1 MIQTSGKVDEG
12 GMEAMAEREL
22 TERLRGCLAQRAG
35 VLAGKGVRS
44 ASLVGSVARGEV
56 RPESD
61 VDLLL
66 ELAPDAAF
74 DLVDLVELK
83 DELGAELDRPVD
95 ILFKGSLRAYVAE
108 AVERDALRLI

>member
-1 MIQTSGKVDEG
+1 MIQASGEDEAG
-12 GMEAMAEREL
+12 RMVAVTEREL
-22 TERLRGCLAQRAG
+22 TERLRGCLMRRAG
-35 VLAGKGVRS
+35 VLAGNGVRS

-83 DELGAELDRPVD
+83 DALGAELDRPVD
-95 ILFKGSLRAYVAE
+95 ILFKGSLRTYVAE
-108 AVERDALRLI
+108 TVERDALRLI

>member
-1 MIQTSGKVDEG
+1 MIQPAGEDEAG
-12 GMEAMAEREL
+12 GMVAMAEREL
-22 TERLRGCLAQRAG
+22 AERLRGYLARRAG

>member
-1 MIQTSGKVDEG
+1 VT
-12 GMEAMAEREL
+12 EREL
-22 TERLRGCLAQRAG
+22 TERLRGCLVLRAG
-35 VLAGKGVRS
+35 VLAGRGVRS
-44 ASLVGSVARGEV
+44 VSLVGSAARGEAG
-56 RPESD
+56 PASD

-83 DELGAELDRPVD
+83 EELGAELGRPVD
-95 ILFKGSLRAYVAE
+95 ILFKGSLRPYVAE